1 MSPSMAFQE
10 WRWTA
15 WMLRWNKSMKKW
27 SKKEDY
33 EEQVWEFII
42 RLIFALKR
50 KTFFFPPLSM
60 FPQDEVKGKNR
71 TWWKKKL
78 KLTVSLHSR
87 QELVFLYTYS
97 KSTQL
102 TSKKWVLI
110 LFMTVHLYFLLILQN
125 DVLLNNC
132 IFGGRLAA
140 PTLFI
145 LALDKVEKCR
155 FLAIGCFHCVFKN
168 LWRLVIN

>member
-1 MSPSMAFQE
+1 ML
-10 WRWTA
+10 WR
-15 WMLRWNKSMKKW
+15 
-27 SKKEDY
+27 E
-33 EEQVWEFII
+33 
-42 RLIFALKR
+42 RL
-50 KTFFFPPLSM
+50 FFFLHSQC
-60 FPQDEVKGKNR
+60 FPKMKSRGKIGLDG
-71 TWWKKKL
+71 KKKL

-125 DVLLNNC
+125 DVLLKNC

>member
-42 RLIFALKR
+42 HLIFALKR
-50 KTFFFPPLSM
+50 KTFFLPPLS
-60 FPQDEVKGKNR
+60 EVRGKNR

-110 LFMTVHLYFLLILQN
+110 LFMTVRLYFLLILQN
-125 DVLLNNC
+125 DVLLKNC
-132 IFGGRLAA
+132 IFGGHLPA

-145 LALDKVEKCR
+145 LALDKEEKCR